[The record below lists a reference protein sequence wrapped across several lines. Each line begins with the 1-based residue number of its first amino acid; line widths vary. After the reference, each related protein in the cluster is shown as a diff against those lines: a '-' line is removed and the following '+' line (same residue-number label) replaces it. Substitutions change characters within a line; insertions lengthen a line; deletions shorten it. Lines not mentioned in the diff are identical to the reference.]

1 MSHHPE
7 YSAVDPKTGN
17 ITYSGPLEITKGNHD
32 HMPARTDAYL
42 PGENEIGT
50 YDRGH
55 VNGSSLGGI
64 NSVDNITPQHQDL
77 NRAGGAYYAV
87 EQGERTALQNGAT
100 IDSTKTAI
108 VNARPGEKTEVFMIS
123 DNVTYVDGHT
133 ESIHHSFTNA
143 SYAEQQMWNDQSA
156 TLPGTFDAPNPGDG
170 LRDSM
175 SPEAY
180 ADLMERT
187 DAELPGIAADYA
199 PADFS
204 GVPDSVAEAGPA
216 AGSVS
221 DSSAE
226 ANAGTSDADV
236 GTDGGAGADTDPD

>member
-17 ITYSGPLEITKGNHD
+17 ITYSGPLEIAKGNHD

-42 PGENEIGT
+42 PGDE
-50 YDRGH
+50 RGH
-55 VNGSSLGGI
+55 VNASSLGGGNTSSNVVAQ
-64 NSVDNITPQHQDL
+64 NSDVNH
-77 NRAGGAYYAV
+77 GAYYSM
-87 EQGERTALQNGAT
+87 EQGERAALQNGAM
-100 IDSTKTAI
+100 IDSNKVAI
-108 VNARPGEKTEVFMIS
+108 VNGQPGDRPEAFMVS
-123 DNVTYVDGHT
+123 DTVTYADGHSET
-133 ESIHHSFTNA
+133 LHHSFTNE
-143 SYAEQQMWNDQSA
+143 SYANQQAWNDQSA
-156 TLPGTFDAPNPGDG
+156 ALPGTFDAPNPGDG

-236 GTDGGAGADTDPD
+236 GTDGGSGADTDPD

>member
-7 YSAVDPKTGN
+7 YSAVDLKTGN

-42 PGENEIGT
+42 PGDE
-50 YDRGH
+50 RGH
-55 VNGSSLGGI
+55 VNASSLGGGNTSSNVVAQ
-64 NSVDNITPQHQDL
+64 NSDVNH
-77 NRAGGAYYAV
+77 GAYYSM
-87 EQGERTALQNGAT
+87 EQGERAALQNGAT
-100 IDSTKTAI
+100 IDSNKVAI
-108 VNARPGEKTEVFMIS
+108 VNGQPGDRPEAFMVS
-123 DNVTYVDGHT
+123 DTVTYADGHSET
-133 ESIHHSFTNA
+133 LHHSFTNE
-143 SYAEQQMWNDQSA
+143 SYANQQAWNDQSA
-156 TLPGTFDAPNPGDG
+156 ALPGTFDAPNPGDG

>member
-1 MSHHPE
+1 MSYHPE

-17 ITYSGPLEITKGNHD
+17 VTYSGPLEITKGNHD

-42 PGENEIGT
+42 PGDE
-50 YDRGH
+50 RGH
-55 VNGSSLGGI
+55 LTASSLSSFGGGNTTSNVVAQNRDVNHHGFIGLEKGERSALRNGADINSEKTAVVNGQPG
-64 NSVDNITPQHQDL
+64 D
-77 NRAGGAYYAV
+77 
-87 EQGERTALQNGAT
+87 
-100 IDSTKTAI
+100 
-108 VNARPGEKTEVFMIS
+108 RPEAFMVS
-123 DNVTYVDGHT
+123 DTVTYADGHSET
-133 ESIHHSFTNA
+133 LHHSFTNE
-143 SYAEQQMWNDQSA
+143 SYANQQAWNDQSA
-156 TLPGTFDAPNPGDG
+156 VLPGTFDAPNPGDG
-170 LRDSM
+170 LRDAM

-180 ADLMERT
+180 ADLMEST

-204 GVPDSVAEAGPA
+204 GVSDSVAEAGPA
-216 AGSVS
+216 AGSAS

>member
-7 YSAVDPKTGN
+7 HSAVDLKTGN

-42 PGENEIGT
+42 PGDE
-50 YDRGH
+50 RGH
-55 VNGSSLGGI
+55 VNASSLGGGNTSSNVVAQ
-64 NSVDNITPQHQDL
+64 NSDVNH
-77 NRAGGAYYAV
+77 GAYYSM
-87 EQGERTALQNGAT
+87 EQGERAALQNGAT
-100 IDSTKTAI
+100 IDSNKVAI
-108 VNARPGEKTEVFMIS
+108 VNGQPGDRPEAFMVS
-123 DNVTYVDGHT
+123 DTVTYADGHSET
-133 ESIHHSFTNA
+133 LHHSFTNE
-143 SYAEQQMWNDQSA
+143 SYANQQAWNDQSA
-156 TLPGTFDAPNPGDG
+156 ALPGTFDAPNPGDG